1 MMESKRKQFK
11 LLEQRQ
17 IDLIEKEV
25 AGRKEQEK
33 ALVAMIEDKANGVRG
48 DLAREA
54 GIREEEVEN
63 LKACLEVRWKYRNDR
78 TTYRSSRMHSEA
90 TLLRGTNLTKNSSR
104 RPLKIFK
111 KSMQLSWRRRRSQ
124 RTPKKRSSRC

>member
-1 MMESKRKQFK
+1 MADCAAQREAMMESKRKQFK

-63 LKACLEVRWKYRNDR
+63 LKACLEVR
-78 TTYRSSRMHSEA
+78 
-90 TLLRGTNLTKNSSR
+90 
-104 RPLKIFK
+104 
-111 KSMQLSWRRRRSQ
+111 
-124 RTPKKRSSRC
+124 